1 MELLGEG
8 DAPVLGPYRLV
19 AELGRGGMGRVMLGV
34 TPDGRLAAVKVV
46 RSQFVEDEGFRT
58 RFRREVEASRRVSGA
73 YTAAVVDADADAPL
87 PWLASVFVP
96 GPPLSEVVENTGPL
110 PTKAAARLAAGLAA
124 ALAEIHRAGLI
135 HRDLKPSNVLLAQ
148 DGPRVIDFGIARA
161 TDGQG
166 GTEITHTGW
175 LVGSPAFMS
184 PEQAEGRELT
194 PASDV
199 FSLGTVLVHAC
210 TGQSPFAGSAAPQT
224 LYNVVHTEPD
234 LASLPDDLRGLVAQ
248 CLAKNP
254 SQRPTP
260 AGILQSLGPIA
271 PSPRPWPAAVHAL
284 IDTQHAEILRAV
296 DLPEDG
302 GALLESETATAA
314 RTEPS
319 ADGAPRLSGE
329 EAPVSQDPGPP
340 PPGAGLADLPTQT
353 AVPPTGGGPSAD
365 QVPPAGASTAEASD
379 KVPED
384 PARLGRPSRRALLLG
399 ALGAGVA
406 AAVAVPLTWDRRSGP
421 SDPGASGASPSRN
434 TSPSATPSTTRS
446 TSPSPER
453 TSRFIV
459 SSKSDT
465 RLSAAEFSRDG
476 RFIAVGDWEG
486 GVVLRHSSTLE
497 TAAVLSEPETHFDNP
512 TGDLTFSPDGSL
524 LASVDDYATITLWDV
539 ASRKK
544 AATLHG
550 DKSQKSTTVAYCLT
564 FSQDGRTLA
573 FSANR
578 TIAVWDVKSHD
589 KIATLIDSPDD
600 DAEYIAEDHIASVAF
615 TQDARTIVSCNDLG
629 KLRFWD
635 IRQRRVIAT
644 VQGRKEGL
652 LDLVAS
658 PDGKVLAA
666 AALGE
671 VTLWRSDSRKEIEV
685 LPLSSKWGSALAF
698 SPDGRFLA
706 AADQDGAAKVWSTAT
721 WNPTQ
726 TLDKWIEEATDS
738 LQEALSDTTPPNSL
752 SFSPGG
758 ELLAESMSDYL
769 IVWKLG

>member
-1 MELLGEG
+1 MELLGEW
-8 DAPVLGPYRLV
+8 DAPVVGPYRLV
-19 AELGRGGMGRVMLGV
+19 AELGRGGMGRVLLGV

-46 RSQFVEDEGFRT
+46 RSQFVEDDGFRT

-96 GPPLSEVVENTGPL
+96 GPPLSEVVQSVGVL
-110 PTKAAARLAAGLAA
+110 PATSAVRLAAGLAA
-124 ALAEIHRAGLI
+124 ALVEIHRAGLI

-210 TGQSPFAGSAAPQT
+210 TGQSPFAGPAAPQT

-234 LASLPDDLRGLVAQ
+234 LASLPDGLRGLVAR

-260 AGILQSLGPIA
+260 AGILKSLGPIA
-271 PSPRPWPAAVHAL
+271 PSARPWPTAVHAL
-284 IDTQHAEILRAV
+284 IDTQHAEILRLL

-302 GALLESETATAA
+302 AALVPCGTATVVG
-314 RTEPS
+314 TEPS
-319 ADGAPRLSGE
+319 ADGTPRLSGH
-329 EAPVSQDPGPP
+329 EAPASQDPGPP
-340 PPGAGLADLPTQT
+340 PRAGLPDLPTET
-353 AVPPTGGGPSAD
+353 AIPPTAGPSTE
-365 QVPPAGASTAEASD
+365 QVPAGASPSEGSD
-379 KVPED
+379 RLPED
-384 PARLGRPSRRALLLG
+384 PARPRRPSRRAVLLG
-399 ALGAGVA
+399 ALGVTVT
-406 AAVAVPLTWDRRSGP
+406 AAVAVPLTWDRRPGP
-421 SDPGASGASPSRN
+421 SDAGASGKSPSRS
-434 TSPSATPSTTRS
+434 TSPSATPSTSR
-446 TSPSPER
+446 SPSPSAER
-453 TSRFIV
+453 TSRFIL

-465 RLSAAEFSRDG
+465 RLSTAEFSRNG
-476 RFIAVGDWEG
+476 RFIAVGDQEG
-486 GVVLRHSSTLE
+486 GIVLRHSSTLE
-497 TAAVLSEPETHFDNP
+497 TAAVLAEPETHFDNS

-550 DKSQKSTTVAYCLT
+550 DKSQKNTTVAYCLT
-564 FSQDGRTLA
+564 FSQDGRALA
-573 FSANR
+573 FSADR

-600 DAEYIAEDHIASVAF
+600 TAEYIAEDHIASVAF
-615 TQDARTIVSCNDLG
+615 TRDSRTVVSCNGLG

-635 IRQRRVIAT
+635 IRRRRVIAT

-671 VTLWRSDSRKEIEV
+671 VTLWRSDSRKEIET
-685 LPLSSKWGSALAF
+685 LPLGSTWGSALAF

-706 AADQDGAAKVWSTAT
+706 AADLDGAAKVWSTAT

-726 TLDKWIEEATDS
+726 TLDRWIDEATDS
-738 LQEALSDTTPPNSL
+738 LREALTDTSPPNGL

-758 ELLAESMSDYL
+758 EFLAQSMSDYL

>member
-1 MELLGEG
+1 MELLGES

-19 AELGRGGMGRVMLGV
+19 AELGRGGMGRVLLGV

-46 RSQFVEDEGFRT
+46 RSQFVEDDGFRT
-58 RFRREVEASRRVSGA
+58 RFRREVKASRRVSGA

-96 GPPLSEVVENTGPL
+96 GPPLSEVVENVGPL
-110 PTKAAARLAAGLAA
+110 PAKTAARLAAGLAA
-124 ALAEIHRAGLI
+124 ALAEIHRARLI
-135 HRDLKPSNVLLAQ
+135 HRDLKPSNVLLAS

-161 TDGQG
+161 TDSQG

-199 FSLGTVLVHAC
+199 FSLGTVLVYAC
-210 TGQSPFAGSAAPQT
+210 TGQSPFAGPAAPQT

-234 LASLPDDLRGLVAQ
+234 LASLPDELRGLVAR
-248 CLAKNP
+248 CLAKDP

-260 AGILQSLGPIA
+260 AGILESLGRLA
-271 PSPRPWPAAVHAL
+271 PSARPWPATVYAL
-284 IDTQHAEILRAV
+284 IDTQHAEILQV
-296 DLPEDG
+296 LDLPEDG
-302 GALLESETATAA
+302 GVLVESGTETLV

-319 ADGAPRLSGE
+319 ANGTPRLSGH
-329 EAPVSQDPGPP
+329 EAPDLPDAGPP
-340 PPGAGLADLPTQT
+340 PGTGLADLPTET
-353 AVPPTGGGPSAD
+353 AVPPTAGPSAD
-365 QVPPAGASTAEASD
+365 RVPLARTSTAEPSD
-379 KVPED
+379 GLPEN
-384 PARLGRPSRRALLLG
+384 PARLRRPSRRALLIG

-421 SDPGASGASPSRN
+421 SDPGASGASPSRS
-434 TSPSATPSTTRS
+434 TSPSATPSTSRS

-453 TSRFIV
+453 TSKFIV

-465 RLSAAEFSRDG
+465 MLSTAEFSQDSRY
-476 RFIAVGDWEG
+476 IAVGDQDG
-486 GVVLRHSSTLE
+486 GVALWHSSTLE
-497 TAAVLSEPETHFDNP
+497 IADVLGRSEVNFDNA
-512 TGDLTFSPDGSL
+512 TRDLTFSPDGSL

-544 AATLHG
+544 AGTLHG
-550 DKSQKSTTVAYCLT
+550 DKSQKKSYAMDCLS

-578 TIAVWDVKSHD
+578 TIALWDVKSRD

-600 DAEYIAEDHIASVAF
+600 AAEYIAEDYISSVAF
-615 TQDARTIVSCNDLG
+615 THDGRTIVSCNDLG

-635 IRQRRVIAT
+635 IHQQRVIAT
-644 VQGRKEGL
+644 VQGKEEGL

-658 PDGKVLAA
+658 PNGKVLAA

-671 VTLWRSDSRKEIEV
+671 VTLWRSDSRKEIET
-685 LPLSSKWGSALAF
+685 LPFSNKWVSALAF
-698 SPDGRFLA
+698 SPNGKFLA
-706 AADQDGAAKVWSTAT
+706 AAEDGGAAQVWSTTT
-721 WNPTQ
+721 WNPTHK
-726 TLDKWIEEATDS
+726 LDQWIDEATDS
-738 LQEALSDTTPPNSL
+738 LRGAMSNAPMPNNL
-752 SFSPGG
+752 SFSPDGK
-758 ELLAESMSDYL
+758 LLAETLDYHL

>member
-1 MELLGEG
+1 MESLGEW
-8 DAPVLGPYRLV
+8 DAPAVGPYRLV
-19 AELGRGGMGRVMLGV
+19 AELGRGGMGRVLLGV

-46 RSQFVEDEGFRT
+46 RSQFVEDDGFRT
-58 RFRREVEASRRVSGA
+58 RFRREVEASRLVSGA

-96 GPPLSEVVENTGPL
+96 GPPLSEVVQSVGVL
-110 PTKAAARLAAGLAA
+110 PAKSAVRLAAGLAA
-124 ALAEIHRAGLI
+124 ALVEIHRAGLI

-161 TDGQG
+161 TDSQG

-210 TGQSPFAGSAAPQT
+210 TGQSPFAGPAAPQT

-234 LASLPDDLRGLVAQ
+234 LASLPDGLRGLVAR

-254 SQRPTP
+254 CQRPTP
-260 AGILQSLGPIA
+260 AEILESLGPIA
-271 PSPRPWPAAVHAL
+271 PSARPWPAAVHAL
-284 IDTQHAEILRAV
+284 IDKQHAEILRLL

-302 GALLESETATAA
+302 DALVQSGTATVLG
-314 RTEPS
+314 TEPS
-319 ADGAPRLSGE
+319 TDGPPRLAGH
-329 EAPVSQDPGPP
+329 EAPALQNPGP
-340 PPGAGLADLPTQT
+340 PPGAGFPDLPTET
-353 AVPPTGGGPSAD
+353 AIPPTAGPSSD
-365 QVPPAGASTAEASD
+365 QVPAGASP
-379 KVPED
+379 PEGSGRLPKD
-384 PARLGRPSRRALLLG
+384 PAQLRRPSRRALLLG
-399 ALGAGVA
+399 ALGASVA
-406 AAVAVPLTWDRRSGP
+406 AAVAVPLTWDRRPGP
-421 SDPGASGASPSRN
+421 SDAGASGASPSRSA
-434 TSPSATPSTTRS
+434 SPSAIPSTSRS
-446 TSPSPER
+446 TPPSAER
-453 TSRFIV
+453 TSRFIL

-465 RLSAAEFSRDG
+465 RLSTAEFSRDG

-486 GVVLRHSSTLE
+486 GIVLRQSSTLE
-497 TAAVLSEPETHFDNP
+497 TAVVLAEPETHFDNP

-550 DKSQKSTTVAYCLT
+550 DKSQKNTAVAYCLT

-573 FSANR
+573 FSADR

-589 KIATLIDSPDD
+589 KIATLIDSPDET
-600 DAEYIAEDHIASVAF
+600 AEYIAEDHIASVAF
-615 TQDARTIVSCNDLG
+615 ARDGRTVVSCNGLG

-671 VTLWRSDSRKEIEV
+671 VTLWRSDSREEIET
-685 LPLSSKWGSALAF
+685 LPFSSKWGSALAF

-706 AADQDGAAKVWSTAT
+706 AADLDGAAKVWSTAT

-726 TLDKWIEEATDS
+726 TLDKWIDEATDS
-738 LQEALSDTTPPNSL
+738 LREALSDTSPPNNL

-758 ELLAESMSDYL
+758 ELLAQSMSEYL